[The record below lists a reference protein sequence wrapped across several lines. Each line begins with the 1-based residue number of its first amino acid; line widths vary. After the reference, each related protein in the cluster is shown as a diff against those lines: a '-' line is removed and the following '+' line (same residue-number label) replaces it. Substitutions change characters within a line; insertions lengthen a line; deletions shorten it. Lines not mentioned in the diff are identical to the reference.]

1 MNMKLYGDTD
11 NPIYFWYVII
21 LMFLIA
27 IGLLLYFW
35 RRGWIGGSDLEKI
48 PDDEGEK

>member
-1 MNMKLYGDTD
+1 
-11 NPIYFWYVII
+11 
-21 LMFLIA
+21 LIA
-27 IGLLLYFW
+27 VGLLLYFW